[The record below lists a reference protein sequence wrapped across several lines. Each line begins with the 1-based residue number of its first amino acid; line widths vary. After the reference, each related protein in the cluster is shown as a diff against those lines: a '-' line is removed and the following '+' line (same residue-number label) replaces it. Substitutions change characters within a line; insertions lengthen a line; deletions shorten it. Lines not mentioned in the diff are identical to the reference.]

1 MRALIVLPMFA
12 ALALAGCGADDKA
25 GEGKAN
31 PDTGKID
38 GTLVKLKVP
47 GMEWGMCERSVKSA
61 LTKVEGIS
69 VIDTDVPTRMCS
81 ISVTDKNL
89 DVKAKLDELA
99 ESNSHMKGYEVIE

>member
-12 ALALAGCGADDKA
+12 ALALGGCGADDKA

-47 GMEWGMCERSVKSA
+47 GME
-61 LTKVEGIS
+61 
-69 VIDTDVPTRMCS
+69 
-81 ISVTDKNL
+81 
-89 DVKAKLDELA
+89 
-99 ESNSHMKGYEVIE
+99 